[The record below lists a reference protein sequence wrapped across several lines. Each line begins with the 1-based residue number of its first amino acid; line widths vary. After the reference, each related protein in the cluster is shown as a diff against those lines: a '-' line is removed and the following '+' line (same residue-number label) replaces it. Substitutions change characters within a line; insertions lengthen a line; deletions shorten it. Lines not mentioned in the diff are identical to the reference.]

1 MFVIKCKNLNS
12 ENDKEDL
19 LKFLESHF
27 AKYNSKNIFSTGQI
41 KSEIYM
47 QENVVN
53 EMIYFT
59 ISSFILC
66 SLILWF
72 YVRNIYLVSINI
84 ISIVLSILFSFNL
97 SSFLFG
103 GIELVMIIIP
113 AVIFIITISDYMHLL
128 NSNQKFRNRFRLFR
142 SQMQYIGKPVF

>member
-1 MFVIKCKNLNS
+1 MFVIECKDLNS

-27 AKYNSKNIFSTGQI
+27 TKYNSKNIFSTGQI

-97 SSFLFG
+97 SNFLFG

-128 NSNQKFRNRFRLFR
+128 NSNQKFRNRFRF
-142 SQMQYIGKPVF
+142 V

>member
-1 MFVIKCKNLNS
+1 
-12 ENDKEDL
+12 
-19 LKFLESHF
+19 
-27 AKYNSKNIFSTGQI
+27 
-41 KSEIYM
+41 
-47 QENVVN
+47 
-53 EMIYFT
+53 MIYFT

-97 SSFLFG
+97 SNFLFG

-113 AVIFIITISDYMHLL
+113 AVILLLLYQTICICLIAIKNLEIDLDCLDHKCNILENLS
-128 NSNQKFRNRFRLFR
+128 F
-142 SQMQYIGKPVF
+142 